1 MHPILFS
8 LFGFNFYS
16 FGFCISL
23 GILLGAVLLTNRTQK
38 ALGQQSIAWMIQT
51 LFAVIIIGFIG
62 ARVFYC
68 FYYPEKFA
76 EAPIAVLLQGGL
88 VWYGGLFAGWAGLIA
103 LAKQAKQN
111 VLQIMDLVAPSLMV
125 GLGFGRIG
133 CFLSGCCFGSPCHVP
148 WAVSYPVGHLTHGML
163 VHPTPLYESL
173 GAFALA
179 GLTIGLEK
187 AFPKNHRGV
196 ASGVLLFGYGILRFG
211 LEYLRGDKLMV
222 ATLSASQWMSI
233 AGIAMGLGLLIGWS
247 IQQKRQQ
254 PMQSA

>member
-16 FGFCISL
+16 FGFCISR

>member
-23 GILLGAVLLTNRTQK
+23 GILLGVLLLTNRTQK
-38 ALGQQSIAWMIQT
+38 ALGQQSVAWMIQT

-62 ARVFYC
+62 ARVLYC

-76 EAPIAVLLQGGL
+76 EAPIALLLQGGL
-88 VWYGGLFAGWAGLIA
+88 VWYGGLFAGWAGLVWLA
-103 LAKQAKQN
+103 RKAKQS
-111 VLQIMDLVAPSLMV
+111 VLQIMDLVTPSLMV

-148 WAVSYPVGHLTHGML
+148 WAVTYPVGHLTHGAL
-163 VHPTPLYESL
+163 VHPTPLYESI

-179 GLTIGLEK
+179 GLTIWLEK
-187 AFPKNHRGV
+187 AFPNNHRGV
-196 ASGVLLFGYGILRFG
+196 ASGVLLFGYGLLRFG

-233 AGIAMGLGLLIGWS
+233 AGIAMGIGFLVAWGVRS
-247 IQQKRQQ
+247 NNRQFNN
-254 PMQSA
+254 

>member
-1 MHPILFS
+1 MYPVLFS

-23 GILLGAVLLTNRTQK
+23 GILLGALLLKYRTQK
-38 ALGQQSIAWMIQT
+38 TLGQGAVAWMIQT
-51 LFAVIIIGFIG
+51 LCAVIIIGFIG

-88 VWYGGLFAGWAGLIA
+88 VWYGGLFAGWAGLIG
-103 LAKQAKQN
+103 LAKTAKQN

-133 CFLSGCCFGSPCHVP
+133 CFLAGCCFGSPCHLP
-148 WAVSYPVGHLTHGML
+148 WAISYPVGHLTHGAL

-179 GLTIGLEK
+179 GLTVWLEK
-187 AFPKNHRGV
+187 AFPNNHRGL

-222 ATLSASQWMSI
+222 ATLSASQWMSL
-233 AGIAMGLGLLIGWS
+233 AGILMGILFLVGWGVRRNKS
-247 IQQKRQQ
+247 
-254 PMQSA
+254 QSF